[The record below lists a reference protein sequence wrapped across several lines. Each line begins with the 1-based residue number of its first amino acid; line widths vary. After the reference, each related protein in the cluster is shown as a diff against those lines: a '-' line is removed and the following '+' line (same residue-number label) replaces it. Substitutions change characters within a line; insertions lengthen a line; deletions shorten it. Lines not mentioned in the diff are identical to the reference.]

1 MNSPVLVTLPLQISL
16 VMSASPTSV
25 SAPSAKWQAL
35 TQVEA
40 CDRRLATRMNISP
53 VSAAI
58 LRARGHDSAA
68 AIEAFFSPHPG
79 LLRDAADLPDIER
92 AIDRLWKAI
101 QDRESILIFGD
112 YDVDGITSTALM
124 VRSLQKL
131 GAQVSYRLPER
142 DESYGLT
149 VLAVEEAATR
159 KMSLIVTTD
168 CGITAIDAARRAK
181 ELGLDLIITD
191 HHEPESELPEAIA
204 IVNPKRADSKYEFT
218 GLSGCGVVYKLMTAL
233 LKRYQ
238 PAALSSF
245 SERYLDLVALSTI
258 ADCVPLHDENRYL
271 VARGLHQL
279 YGTRKKGLRALIE
292 SANIRDKGFYVGGD
306 VSFRLAPRLNAAG
319 RLDSPTLALRLL
331 LSNDEAECA
340 ELAAQIEALNGQ
352 RRTDTDSA
360 LLEAHELV
368 EREANLSSDR
378 LLIAA
383 GKGWRRGVVGLLAA
397 KLVDKYHRPAFALNI
412 ENGHA
417 HGSGRSCADF
427 DLHALLEESR
437 ELIVSGGGHA
447 GACGL
452 TVETQKL
459 PEFKEHALDYAA
471 NKLSMDELV
480 PRHLADCEAPG
491 RDVTLQL
498 AQEMVQLE
506 PCGSGNH
513 SPVLLMRGARLQTV
527 WPLKADHSKGRMM
540 VDGQSV
546 EWIWWRS
553 ADRLSEF
560 ERGSTVDCLFVPEVN
575 EYRGQTSLQLTLKD
589 MRVSGD

>member
-1 MNSPVLVTLPLQISL
+1 MAATLSSPSSISSLP
-16 VMSASPTSV
+16 AR
-25 SAPSAKWQAL
+25 WQAL
-35 TQVEA
+35 THVEA
-40 CDRRLATRMNISP
+40 CDRRLAARLQISP

-58 LRARGHDSAA
+58 LRSRGHDSAA
-68 AIEAFFSPHPG
+68 AIEAFFAPHPG

-101 QDRESILIFGD
+101 ADRESILIFGD

-131 GAQVSYRLPER
+131 GAQVTYRLPER

-149 VLAVEEAATR
+149 VAAVEEAAQR
-159 KMSLIVTTD
+159 KIALIVTAD
-168 CGITAIDAARRAK
+168 CGITALEAARRAK
-181 ELGLDLIITD
+181 ELGIDLVITD
-191 HHEPESELPEAIA
+191 HHEPESELPEAVA

-218 GLSGCGVVYKLMTAL
+218 GLSGCGVVYKLMTEL

-238 PAALSSF
+238 PGALNSF

-271 VARGLHQL
+271 VARGLHHL

-306 VSFRLAPRLNAAG
+306 VSFKLAPRLNAAG

-331 LSNDEAECA
+331 LSNDEAECI

-360 LLEAHELV
+360 LIEAHELV
-368 EREANLSSDR
+368 EREANLSDDR

-383 GKGWRRGVVGLLAA
+383 GRGWRRGVVGLLAA

-452 TVETQKL
+452 TVETQRL
-459 PEFKEHALDYAA
+459 PAFKQHALEYAA
-471 NKLSMDELV
+471 DRLSMEELV
-480 PRHLADCEAPG
+480 PRHTADCEAPG

-498 AQEMVQLE
+498 AQELVQLE

-513 SPVLLMRGARLQTV
+513 APTLLLRGARLQTM

-540 VDGQSV
+540 VEGQSV

-553 ADRLSEF
+553 ADRLEEF
-560 ERGSTVDCLFVPEVN
+560 GRGDKVDCLFVPEVN
-575 EYRGQTSLQLTLKD
+575 EYRGQTSLQLTIKD
-589 MRVSGD
+589 IRASEG

>member
-1 MNSPVLVTLPLQISL
+1 MAAFPSPAPPVAP
-16 VMSASPTSV
+16 
-25 SAPSAKWQAL
+25 PSARWQAL

-40 CDRRLATRMNISP
+40 CDRRMAARMNISP

-58 LRARGHDSAA
+58 LRARGHSSAQ
-68 AIEAFFSPHPG
+68 AIEAFFAPHPG
-79 LLRDAADLPDIER
+79 LLRDAADLPDIEK
-92 AIDRLWKAI
+92 AIDRLWKGI
-101 QDRESILIFGD
+101 VDREHILIFGD
-112 YDVDGITSTALM
+112 YDVDGITSTALL

-131 GAQVSYRLPER
+131 GAQVSFRLPER
-142 DESYGLT
+142 DEGYGLT
-149 VLAVEEAATR
+149 VEVIDEAVAR
-159 KMSLIVTTD
+159 KISLIVTAD
-168 CGITAIDAARRAK
+168 CGITATPAARRAR
-181 ELGLDLIITD
+181 EVGIDLIITD
-191 HHEPESELPEAIA
+191 HHEPDESGLPDAVA
-204 IVNPKRADSKYEFT
+204 VVNPKCEGSKYEFT
-218 GLSGCGVVYKLMTAL
+218 GLSGCGVAYKVMTAL

-238 PAALSSF
+238 PAALNSF

-258 ADCVPLHDENRYL
+258 ADCVPLHDENRYM

-292 SANIRDKGFYVGGD
+292 SAHIRDKGFYVGGD
-306 VSFRLAPRLNAAG
+306 VSFKLAPRLNAAG

-340 ELAAQIEALNGQ
+340 DLAAQIEALNGQ

-360 LLEAHELV
+360 LIEAHELV

-383 GKGWRRGVVGLLAA
+383 GQGWRRGVVGLLAA

-452 TVETQKL
+452 TVETHRL
-459 PEFKEHALDYAA
+459 PEFKEHALEYAA
-471 NKLSMDELV
+471 DKLSMDELV
-480 PRHLADCEAPG
+480 PRHTADCEAPG

-506 PCGSGNH
+506 PCGTGNH
-513 SPVLLMRGARLQTV
+513 SPVLLMRGARLQTI
-527 WPLKADHSKGRMM
+527 WPLKEDHSKGRVM
-540 VDGQSV
+540 VEGQSI

-560 ERGSTVDCLFVPEVN
+560 ERGDSVDCLFVPEVN
-575 EYRGQTSLQLTLKD
+575 EYRGQVSLQLTIKD
-589 MRVSGD
+589 MRISGS

>member
-1 MNSPVLVTLPLQISL
+1 MAAFPSLAPPVAP
-16 VMSASPTSV
+16 
-25 SAPSAKWQAL
+25 PSARWQAL

-40 CDRRLATRMNISP
+40 CDRRIATRMNISP

-58 LRARGHDSAA
+58 LRARGHNSAE
-68 AIEAFFSPHPG
+68 AIEAFFAPHPG
-79 LLRDAADLPDIER
+79 LLRDAADLPYIER
-92 AIDRLWKAI
+92 AIDRLWKGI
-101 QDRESILIFGD
+101 VDREHILIFGD
-112 YDVDGITSTALM
+112 YDVDGITSTALL

-131 GAQVSYRLPER
+131 GAQVSFRLPER
-142 DESYGLT
+142 DEGYGLT
-149 VLAVEEAATR
+149 VEVIDEAVAR
-159 KMSLIVTTD
+159 NISLIVTAD
-168 CGITAIDAARRAK
+168 CGITATPAARRAR
-181 ELGLDLIITD
+181 EVGIDLIITD
-191 HHEPESELPEAIA
+191 HHEPDESGLPDAVA
-204 IVNPKRADSKYEFT
+204 VVNPKCEGSKYEFT
-218 GLSGCGVVYKLMTAL
+218 GLSGCGVAYKVMTAL

-238 PAALSSF
+238 PGALNSF

-258 ADCVPLHDENRYL
+258 ADCVPLHDENRYM

-306 VSFRLAPRLNAAG
+306 VSFKLAPRLNAAG

-340 ELAAQIEALNGQ
+340 DLASQIEALNGQ

-360 LLEAHELV
+360 LIEAHELV

-383 GKGWRRGVVGLLAA
+383 GQGWRRGVVGLLAA

-437 ELIVSGGGHA
+437 EFIVSGGGHA

-452 TVETQKL
+452 TVETHRL
-459 PEFKEHALDYAA
+459 PEFKEHALEYAA
-471 NKLSMDELV
+471 DKLSMEELV
-480 PRHLADCEAPG
+480 PRHTADCEAPG

-498 AQEMVQLE
+498 AQEMVMLE

-513 SPVLLMRGARLQTV
+513 SPVLLMRGARLQTI
-527 WPLKADHSKGRMM
+527 WPLKEDHSKGRLM
-540 VDGQSV
+540 VEGQSI

-553 ADRLSEF
+553 ADRLNEF
-560 ERGSTVDCLFVPEVN
+560 ERGDMVDCLFVPEVN
-575 EYRGQTSLQLTLKD
+575 EYRGQISLQLTVKD
-589 MRVSGD
+589 MRVSGN

>member
-1 MNSPVLVTLPLQISL
+1 MAVSSSLAPPISP
-16 VMSASPTSV
+16 
-25 SAPSAKWQAL
+25 PSARWQAL

-40 CDRRLATRMNISP
+40 CDRRIAARMNISP

-58 LRARGHDSAA
+58 LRARGHNSAE
-68 AIEAFFSPHPG
+68 AIEAFFAPHPG
-79 LLRDAADLPDIER
+79 LLRDAADLPDIEL
-92 AIDRLWKAI
+92 AIDRLWKGI
-101 QDRESILIFGD
+101 VDREHILIFGD
-112 YDVDGITSTALM
+112 YDVDGITSTALL

-142 DESYGLT
+142 DEGYGLT
-149 VLAVEEAATR
+149 VEVIDEAVTR
-159 KMSLIVTTD
+159 KISLIVTAD
-168 CGITAIDAARRAK
+168 CGITATPAARRAR
-181 ELGLDLIITD
+181 EVGIDLIITD
-191 HHEPESELPEAIA
+191 HHEPDESGLPDAVA
-204 IVNPKRADSKYEFT
+204 VVNPKCEGSKYEFT
-218 GLSGCGVVYKLMTAL
+218 GLSGCGVAYKVMTAL

-238 PAALSSF
+238 PGALNSF

-258 ADCVPLHDENRYL
+258 ADCVPLHDENRYM

-306 VSFRLAPRLNAAG
+306 VSFKLAPRLNAAG

-340 ELAAQIEALNGQ
+340 DLASQIEALNGQ

-360 LLEAHELV
+360 LIEAHELV

-383 GKGWRRGVVGLLAA
+383 GQGWRRGVVGLLAA

-452 TVETQKL
+452 TVETHKL
-459 PEFKEHALDYAA
+459 PEFKEHALEYAA
-471 NKLSMDELV
+471 DKLSMDELV
-480 PRHLADCEAPG
+480 PRHTADCEAPG

-498 AQEMVQLE
+498 AQEMVMLE
-506 PCGSGNH
+506 PCGTGNH
-513 SPVLLMRGARLQTV
+513 SPVLLMRGARLQTI
-527 WPLKADHSKGRMM
+527 WPLKEDHSKGRVM
-540 VDGQSV
+540 VEGQSI

-553 ADRLSEF
+553 ADRLNEF
-560 ERGSTVDCLFVPEVN
+560 ERGDSVDCLFVPEVN
-575 EYRGQTSLQLTLKD
+575 EYRGQVSLQLTIKD
-589 MRVSGD
+589 MRVSTS

>member
-1 MNSPVLVTLPLQISL
+1 
-16 VMSASPTSV
+16 MSDSATSV
-25 SAPSAKWQAL
+25 SPAPAHWRAL
-35 TQVEA
+35 THVEA
-40 CDRRLATRMNISP
+40 YDRRVAARLNISP

-58 LRARGHDSAA
+58 LRARGHDSAQS
-68 AIEAFFSPHPG
+68 IEAFFSPHPG
-79 LLRDAADLPDIER
+79 LLRDAADLPDIEL

-101 QDRESILIFGD
+101 SDREPILIFGD

-168 CGITAIDAARRAK
+168 CGITAIDAARRAR
-181 ELGLDLIITD
+181 ELGIDLIITD
-191 HHEPESELPEAIA
+191 HHEPESELPDAVA

-218 GLSGCGVVYKLMTAL
+218 GLSGCGVVYKLMTEL

-238 PAALSSF
+238 PAALNSF
-245 SERYLDLVALSTI
+245 TERYLDLVALSTI

-292 SANIRDKGFYVGGD
+292 SAGIRDKGFYVGGD

-340 ELAAQIEALNGQ
+340 MLAEQIEALNGQ

-360 LLEAHELV
+360 LIEAHELV

-427 DLHALLEESR
+427 DLHALLEQSR

-459 PEFKEHALDYAA
+459 PEFREHALDYAA

-498 AQEMVQLE
+498 AQELVQLE

-513 SPVLLMRGARLQTV
+513 SPVLLLRNARLQTV

-540 VDGQSV
+540 VDGQSI

-553 ADRLSEF
+553 ADRLPEF

-575 EYRGQTSLQLTLKD
+575 EYRGQVSLQLTLKD
-589 MRVSGD
+589 MRVAGD

>member
-1 MNSPVLVTLPLQISL
+1 MAVFPSFPSPL
-16 VMSASPTSV
+16 SP
-25 SAPSAKWQAL
+25 PSARWQAL

-40 CDRRLATRMNISP
+40 CDRRIAARMSISP

-58 LRARGHDSAA
+58 LRARGHASAE
-68 AIEAFFSPHPG
+68 AIEAFFAPHPG

-92 AIDRLWKAI
+92 AIDRLWQAI
-101 QDRESILIFGD
+101 QDREAILIFGD

-149 VLAVEEAATR
+149 VAAVDEAATR
-159 KMSLIVTTD
+159 KISLIVTAD
-168 CGITAIDAARRAK
+168 CGITAVDAARRAR
-181 ELGLDLIITD
+181 ELNIDLIVTD
-191 HHEPESELPEAIA
+191 HHEPEAQLPDAVA

-238 PAALSSF
+238 PGALNSF

-292 SANIRDKGFYVGGD
+292 SANLRDKGFYVGGD
-306 VSFRLAPRLNAAG
+306 VSFKLAPRLNAAG

-340 ELAAQIEALNGQ
+340 DLAAQIEALNGQ
-352 RRTDTDSA
+352 RRTDTDAA

-368 EREANLSSDR
+368 EREANLSDDR

-383 GKGWRRGVVGLLAA
+383 GRGWRRGVVGLLAA

-417 HGSGRSCADF
+417 HGSGRSHADF

-452 TVETQKL
+452 TVETCKL
-459 PEFKEHALDYAA
+459 PQFREHALEYAA
-471 NKLSMDELV
+471 DKLSMEELV

-498 AQEMVQLE
+498 AQEMMQLE
-506 PCGSGNH
+506 PCGTGNH
-513 SPVLLMRGARLQTV
+513 APVLLLRGARLQTI
-527 WPLKADHSKGRMM
+527 WPLKADHSKGRLMIE
-540 VDGQSV
+540 GQSI

-553 ADRLSEF
+553 APRLNEF
-560 ERGSTVDCLFVPEVN
+560 ERGDNVDCLFVPEVN
-575 EYRGQTSLQLTLKD
+575 EYRGQVSLQLTLKD
-589 MRVSGD
+589 MRISGE

>member
-1 MNSPVLVTLPLQISL
+1 MSVTSN
-16 VMSASPTSV
+16 SV
-25 SAPSAKWQAL
+25 SPPSAHWQAL
-35 TQVEA
+35 THVEA
-40 CDRRLATRMNISP
+40 CDRRVATRMNISP

-58 LRARGHDSAA
+58 LRARGHDSPE

-79 LLRDAADLPDIER
+79 LLRDAADLPDIEL
-92 AIDRLWKAI
+92 AIDRLWRAI
-101 QDRESILIFGD
+101 QNRESLLIFGD

-149 VLAVEEAATR
+149 VAAVEEAAQR

-168 CGITAIDAARRAK
+168 CGITAIAAARRAR
-181 ELGLDLIITD
+181 ELGIDLIITD
-191 HHEPESELPEAIA
+191 HHEPESELPDAVA

-218 GLSGCGVVYKLMTAL
+218 GLSGCGVVYKLMTEL

-238 PAALSSF
+238 PSALNSF
-245 SERYLDLVALSTI
+245 CERYLDLVALSTI

-340 ELAAQIEALNGQ
+340 MLAEQIEALNGQ

-360 LLEAHELV
+360 LIEAHELV

-383 GKGWRRGVVGLLAA
+383 GSGWRRGVVGLLAA
-397 KLVDKYHRPAFALNI
+397 KLVDKYNRPAFALNI

-452 TVETQKL
+452 TVETKQL
-459 PEFKEHALDYAA
+459 PAFKEHALEYAA
-471 NKLSMDELV
+471 DKLSMDELV
-480 PRHLADCEAPG
+480 PRHTADCEAPG

-513 SPVLLMRGARLQTV
+513 SPVLLLRNARLQTV
-527 WPLKADHSKGRMM
+527 WPLKTDHSKGRMM
-540 VDGQSV
+540 VDGQSI

-553 ADRLSEF
+553 ADRLAEF
-560 ERGSTVDCLFVPEVN
+560 DRGSNVDCLFVPEVN
-575 EYRGQTSLQLTLKD
+575 EYRGQVSLQLTLKD
-589 MRVSGD
+589 MRVAGD

>member
-1 MNSPVLVTLPLQISL
+1 MAAFPSPAPPVAP
-16 VMSASPTSV
+16 
-25 SAPSAKWQAL
+25 PSARWQAL

-40 CDRRLATRMNISP
+40 CDRRMAARLNISP

-58 LRARGHDSAA
+58 LRARGHSSAQD
-68 AIEAFFSPHPG
+68 IEAFFAPHPG
-79 LLRDAADLPDIER
+79 LLRDAADLPDIEK
-92 AIDRLWKAI
+92 AIDRLWKGI
-101 QDRESILIFGD
+101 VDREPILIFGD
-112 YDVDGITSTALM
+112 YDVDGITSTALL

-131 GAQVSYRLPER
+131 GAQVSFRLPER
-142 DESYGLT
+142 DEGYGLT
-149 VLAVEEAATR
+149 VEVIDEAVAR
-159 KMSLIVTTD
+159 KISLIVTAD
-168 CGITAIDAARRAK
+168 CGITATPAARRAR
-181 ELGLDLIITD
+181 EVGIDLIITD
-191 HHEPESELPEAIA
+191 HHEPDESGLPDAVA
-204 IVNPKRADSKYEFT
+204 VVNPKCEGSKYEFT
-218 GLSGCGVVYKLMTAL
+218 GLSGCGVAYKVMTAL
-233 LKRYQ
+233 LRRYQ
-238 PAALSSF
+238 PAALNSF

-258 ADCVPLHDENRYL
+258 ADCVPLHDENRYM

-306 VSFRLAPRLNAAG
+306 VSFKLAPRLNAAG

-340 ELAAQIEALNGQ
+340 DLAAQIEALNGQ

-360 LLEAHELV
+360 LIEAHELV

-383 GKGWRRGVVGLLAA
+383 GQGWRRGVVGLLAA

-452 TVETQKL
+452 TVETHRL
-459 PEFKEHALDYAA
+459 PEFKEHALEYAA
-471 NKLSMDELV
+471 DKLSMDELV
-480 PRHLADCEAPG
+480 PRHTADCEAPG

-498 AQEMVQLE
+498 AQEMVMLE

-513 SPVLLMRGARLQTV
+513 APVLLMRGARLQTI
-527 WPLKADHSKGRMM
+527 WPLKEDHSKGRLM
-540 VDGQSV
+540 VEGQSI

-560 ERGSTVDCLFVPEVN
+560 ERGDSVDCLFVPEVN
-575 EYRGQTSLQLTLKD
+575 EYRGQVSLQLTIKD
-589 MRVSGD
+589 MRVSGS

>member
-1 MNSPVLVTLPLQISL
+1 
-16 VMSASPTSV
+16 MSDSSTSV

-40 CDRRLATRMNISP
+40 CDRRVATRMNISP

-58 LRARGHDSAA
+58 LRARGHDSPE

-101 QDRESILIFGD
+101 QDRETILIFGD

-131 GAQVSYRLPER
+131 GALVSYRLPER

-149 VLAVEEAATR
+149 VLAVEEAAQR

-168 CGITAIDAARRAK
+168 CGITAIEAARRAK
-181 ELGLDLIITD
+181 ELGIDLIITD
-191 HHEPESELPEAIA
+191 HHEPEAELPDAIA

-218 GLSGCGVVYKLMTAL
+218 GLSGCGVVYKLMTEL

-238 PAALSSF
+238 PGALASF

-271 VARGLHQL
+271 VAHGLHQL

-292 SANIRDKGFYVGGD
+292 SAGIRDKGFYVGGD

-352 RRTDTDSA
+352 RRTDTDAA

-368 EREANLSSDR
+368 EREANLADDR

-383 GKGWRRGVVGLLAA
+383 GQGWRRGVVGLLAA

-437 ELIVSGGGHA
+437 ALIVSGGGHA

-452 TVETQKL
+452 TVETKKL

-471 NKLSMDELV
+471 GKLSMDELV

-513 SPVLLMRGARLQTV
+513 SPVLLLRNARLQTV

-540 VDGQSV
+540 VDGQSI

-553 ADRLSEF
+553 ADRLPEF

-589 MRVSGD
+589 MRVAGD

>member
-1 MNSPVLVTLPLQISL
+1 M
-16 VMSASPTSV
+16 SV
-25 SAPSAKWQAL
+25 SPSVSVPHSPRSARWQAL

-40 CDRRLATRMNISP
+40 CDRRVAARLDISP

-58 LRARGHDSAA
+58 LRARGHDSPE

-149 VLAVEEAATR
+149 VAAVDEAATR
-159 KMSLIVTTD
+159 KIALIVTTD
-168 CGITAIDAARRAK
+168 CGITAIDAARRAR
-181 ELGLDLIITD
+181 ELGIDLIITD
-191 HHEPESELPEAIA
+191 HHEPESELPEAVA

-218 GLSGCGVVYKLMTAL
+218 GLSGCGVVYKLMTEL

-238 PAALSSF
+238 PTALSSF

-352 RRTDTDSA
+352 RRTDTDAA

-368 EREANLSSDR
+368 EREANLADDR

-383 GKGWRRGVVGLLAA
+383 GSGWRRGVVGLLAA

-452 TVETQKL
+452 TVETKRL
-459 PEFKEHALDYAA
+459 PEFKEHALEYAA
-471 NKLSMDELV
+471 DKLSMAELV
-480 PRHLADCEAPG
+480 PRHTADCEAPG

-513 SPVLLMRGARLQTV
+513 SPVLLLRNARLQTA

-540 VDGQSV
+540 VDGQSI

-553 ADRLSEF
+553 ADRLPEF

-589 MRVSGD
+589 MRVAGD

>member
-1 MNSPVLVTLPLQISL
+1 MPV
-16 VMSASPTSV
+16 A
-25 SAPSAKWQAL
+25 APSAKWQAL
-35 TQVEA
+35 THVEA
-40 CDRRLATRMNISP
+40 CDRRLAARLQISP

-58 LRARGHDSAA
+58 LRSRGYDSPD
-68 AIEAFFSPHPG
+68 AIEAFFAPHPG

-92 AIDRLWKAI
+92 AIDRLWRAI
-101 QDRESILIFGD
+101 QNRESILIFGD

-131 GAQVSYRLPER
+131 GAHVTYRLPER

-149 VLAVEEAATR
+149 TKVVEEAAAR
-159 KMSLIVTTD
+159 NIALIVTAD
-168 CGITAIDAARRAK
+168 CGITALEAARRAR
-181 ELGLDLIITD
+181 ELNIDLIITD
-191 HHEPESELPEAIA
+191 HHEPESELPLAIA

-218 GLSGCGVVYKLMTAL
+218 GLSGCGVVYKLMTEL

-238 PAALSSF
+238 PSAVNSF

-271 VARGLHQL
+271 VARGLRQL
-279 YGTRKKGLRALIE
+279 YGTRKKGLRALID

-340 ELAAQIEALNGQ
+340 QLAEQIEALNGQ
-352 RRTDTDSA
+352 RRTDTDAA
-360 LLEAHELV
+360 LLEAHSLV
-368 EREANLSSDR
+368 EREANLDADR

-383 GKGWRRGVVGLLAA
+383 GSGWRRGVVGLLAA

-427 DLHALLEESR
+427 DLHSLLEASR

-452 TVETQKL
+452 TVETKRL
-459 PEFKEHALDYAA
+459 PEFREHALEYAA
-471 NKLSMDELV
+471 DKLTMDELV
-480 PRHLADCEAPG
+480 PRHTADCEAPG
-491 RDVTLQL
+491 RDVTLEL
-498 AQEMVQLE
+498 AREMVQLE

-513 SPVLLMRGARLQTV
+513 APVLLMRRARLQTI
-527 WPLKADHSKGRMM
+527 WPLKAEHCKGRMM
-540 VDGQSV
+540 VEGQSI

-553 ADRLSEF
+553 ADRLAEF
-560 ERGSTVDCLFVPEVN
+560 DRGSAVDCLFVPEVN

-589 MRVSGD
+589 MRLSESS

>member
-1 MNSPVLVTLPLQISL
+1 MA
-16 VMSASPTSV
+16 ASPSL
-25 SAPSAKWQAL
+25 SPLASPPSARWQAL

-40 CDRRLATRMNISP
+40 CDRRMAARMNISP

-58 LRARGHDSAA
+58 LRARGHVSAA
-68 AIEAFFSPHPG
+68 DIEAFFAPHPG

-92 AIDRLWKAI
+92 AIDRLWRAI
-101 QDRESILIFGD
+101 TDRESILIFGD
-112 YDVDGITSTALM
+112 YDVDGITSTALL

-131 GAQVSYRLPER
+131 GAQVSFRLPER
-142 DESYGLT
+142 DEGYGLT
-149 VLAVEEAATR
+149 VEVIDEAVAR
-159 KMSLIVTTD
+159 KISLVMTAD
-168 CGITAIDAARRAK
+168 CGITAVEAARRAR
-181 ELGLDLIITD
+181 EVGVDLIITD
-191 HHEPESELPEAIA
+191 HHEPDDAGLPDAIA
-204 IVNPKRADSKYEFT
+204 VVNPKCAESKYEFT
-218 GLSGCGVVYKLMTAL
+218 GLSGCGVAYKVMTAL

-292 SANIRDKGFYVGGD
+292 SAGIRDKGFYVGGD
-306 VSFRLAPRLNAAG
+306 VSFKLAPRLNAAG

-340 ELAAQIEALNGQ
+340 DLAAQIEALNGQ

-360 LLEAHELV
+360 LIEAHELV

-383 GKGWRRGVVGLLAA
+383 GRGWRRGVVGLLAA

-437 ELIVSGGGHA
+437 ALIVSGGGHA

-452 TVETQKL
+452 TVETHQL
-459 PEFKEHALDYAA
+459 PAFKEHALEYAA
-471 NKLSMDELV
+471 DKLSMDELV
-480 PRHLADCEAPG
+480 PRHTADCEAPG

-506 PCGSGNH
+506 PCGTGNH
-513 SPVLLMRGARLQTV
+513 APVLLLRGARLQTI
-527 WPLKADHSKGRMM
+527 WPLKADHSKGRVM
-540 VDGQSV
+540 VEGQSI

-553 ADRLSEF
+553 APRLEEF
-560 ERGSTVDCLFVPEVN
+560 ERGDSVDCLFVPEVN
-575 EYRGQTSLQLTLKD
+575 EYRGQISLQLTIKD
-589 MRVSGD
+589 MRVSSG